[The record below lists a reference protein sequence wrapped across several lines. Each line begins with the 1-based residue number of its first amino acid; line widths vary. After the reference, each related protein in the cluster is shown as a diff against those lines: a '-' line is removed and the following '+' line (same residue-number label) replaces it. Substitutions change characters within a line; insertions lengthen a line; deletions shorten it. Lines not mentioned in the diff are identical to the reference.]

1 MKISEFLS
9 PGYEQHSELNPLL
22 WDENNHLKP
31 EIKVKLYKIARHFRD
46 FVEIDFPIL
55 DVVITGGMTGRYYT
69 EHSDID
75 LHLVTDFSKIDC
87 DQEVAELFDTKRL
100 LYKERFDIA
109 IKQIPV
115 ELYIEDVKQPAVGGA
130 YSIVKSD
137 WIAASTEPKKNI
149 DNKSIEKAATTLA
162 NLITKAVKSNN
173 LELLE
178 KLKKSIWEYRKQGL
192 AQQGEFGTANLAFKT
207 LRNSGLLS
215 KLVDKVRELE
225 SAQLGMKQ

>member
-9 PGYEQHSELNPLL
+9 PGYEQHSKLNPLL
-22 WDENNHLKP
+22 WDENDHIRP
-31 EIKVKLYKIARHFRD
+31 EIKEKLLKIAKHFRD

-55 DVVITGGMTGRYYT
+55 DIVITGGMTGRYYT
-69 EHSDID
+69 KHSDID
-75 LHLVTDFSKIDC
+75 LHLITDFSKIDC

-100 LYKERFDIA
+100 LYKERFDIE

-137 WIAASTEPKKNI
+137 WITASTEPKNTI
-149 DNKSIEKAATTLA
+149 DQTSIEKTATTIA
-162 NLITKAVKSNN
+162 KLISKAIKTNDLQS
-173 LELLE
+173 LE

-207 LRNSGLLS
+207 LRNSGLLA
-215 KLVDKVRELE
+215 KLVDKIRELQ